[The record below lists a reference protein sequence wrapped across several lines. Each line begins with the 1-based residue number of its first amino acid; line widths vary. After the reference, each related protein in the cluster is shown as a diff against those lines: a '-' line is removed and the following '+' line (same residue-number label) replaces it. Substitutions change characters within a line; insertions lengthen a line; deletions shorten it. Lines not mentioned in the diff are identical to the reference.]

1 MVARTCY
8 MIDKQ
13 HRHYNINV
21 SEMQH
26 LFTKMCRNKNIILNP
41 INIQYIVQAFHRAL
55 MHPFSAYA

>member
-13 HRHYNINV
+13 HRHYNTNV

-26 LFTKMCRNKNIILNP
+26 LFTKMCRFGNIIL
-41 INIQYIVQAFHRAL
+41 ILIKILYIARAFHRAQ
-55 MHPFSAYA
+55 MRAFSAYA